1 LQGTKREPKVN
12 QKETKSVQNTSLR
25 VETQEQPRGSKR
37 ATPKRFSG
45 RALFR
50 AAFRFAVRI
59 LFLVFLLI
67 DSAL

>member
-1 LQGTKREPKVN
+1 MRHK
-12 QKETKSVQNTSLR
+12 
-25 VETQEQPRGSKR
+25 TQRQPRGLKKGDS
-37 ATPKRFSG
+37 PSG
-45 RALFR
+45 LAANALFR